1 MALSHAPLRTA
12 AEIVLAAPLMLG
24 YWPHESA
31 CAIVVDRDDRVLL
44 IMRWE
49 QDGDVVL
56 PPLRQFGLA
65 GARPAA
71 IHLVVFAPPGTVGPT
86 QWLHASE
93 ALTSTGVPTGEVL
106 LARLDGG
113 DVAWSASGEF
123 GTQVIREQ
131 VISEAEVSATARR
144 WGLGTWRPSRE
155 EYIGDIA
162 PDVVAL
168 EGVTRALAAAGAHA
182 VRAPDRDRLIR
193 DVRAHL
199 ARSSLPA
206 ALVAEIL
213 LALRDTAV
221 RDTVLWELMQDP
233 PRGWAVGADRLAEVV
248 RAAPDDYLAPPATL
262 LAILRWQ
269 SGDGTRAA
277 AATARALAAEPTYTL
292 ADLIDR
298 SLATGLHPATWRE
311 GLAGLTREECRRSA

>member
-12 AEIVLAAPLMLG
+12 ADIVLAAPLMLG

-56 PPLRQFGLA
+56 PPLRQFGL
-65 GARPAA
+65 GDARPTA
-71 IHLVVFAPPGTVGPT
+71 IHLVVFVPPGTSDGAP
-86 QWLHASE
+86 WLHASA
-93 ALTSTGVPTGEVL
+93 ALTRTGVPTGEVL
-106 LARLDGG
+106 LARRDGG
-113 DVAWSASGEF
+113 DITWSAAGEHCA
-123 GTQVIREQ
+123 QPISEQ
-131 VISEAEVSATARR
+131 VISGAEVAATARR

-155 EYIGDIA
+155 EYVGDIA
-162 PDVVAL
+162 PDA
-168 EGVTRALAAAGAHA
+168 VTLNAVTQALASAGAHV
-182 VRAPDRDRLIR
+182 VRGADRDRLIR
-193 DVRAHL
+193 VVRAHL

-206 ALVAEIL
+206 PLVAEIL

-221 RDTVLWELMQDP
+221 RDTVLWELMQDT
-233 PRGWAVGADRLAEVV
+233 PRGWAVAADRLAEVV
-248 RAAPDDYLAPPATL
+248 RAAPDDHVAPPATL

>member
-1 MALSHAPLRTA
+1 
-12 AEIVLAAPLMLG
+12 
-24 YWPHESA
+24 
-31 CAIVVDRDDRVLL
+31 
-44 IMRWE
+44 MRWE

-71 IHLVVFAPPGTVGPT
+71 IHLVVFAPPGTVSPT

-93 ALTSTGVPTGEVL
+93 ALTCTGVPTGEVL

-168 EGVTRALAAAGAHA
+168 EGVTRVLAVAGAHA

-213 LALRDTAV
+213 LSLRDTAV
-221 RDTVLWELMQDP
+221 RDTVLWELMQDS

>member
-12 AEIVLAAPLMLG
+12 ADIVLAPPLMLG
-24 YWPHESA
+24 YWPHRSA

-56 PPLRQFGLA
+56 PSLCQFGLA
-65 GARPAA
+65 GARPTA
-71 IHLVVFAPPGTVGPT
+71 IHLVVFVPPGTSDPT
-86 QWLHASE
+86 PWLRGLQ
-93 ALTSTGVPTGEVL
+93 ALTTTGVPTGEVL
-106 LARLDGG
+106 LARPDGG
-113 DVAWSASGEF
+113 DIAWSAAGEH
-123 GTQVIREQ
+123 GAQVTREQ
-131 VISEAEVSATARR
+131 LITVAEASATARR
-144 WGLGTWRPSRE
+144 WGLGTWWPSRE
-155 EYIGDIA
+155 EYVGDIA
-162 PDVVAL
+162 PDAVAL
-168 EGVTRALAAAGAHA
+168 DGVTEALASAGAHV
-182 VRAPDRDRLIR
+182 VRGDDRDRLIR
-193 DVRAHL
+193 DVCAHL
-199 ARSSLPA
+199 ARSSLTA
-206 ALVAEIL
+206 GLVADIL

-221 RDTVLWELMQDP
+221 RDTVLWELMQDS
-233 PRGWAVGADRLAEVV
+233 PRGWAVAADRLVEVV
-248 RAAPDDYLAPPATL
+248 CAAPDDYLAPPATL

-298 SLATGLHPATWRE
+298 SLATGMHPDTWRE

>member
-1 MALSHAPLRTA
+1 MSLSAVPLRTPA
-12 AEIVLAAPLMLG
+12 DIVLAAPLMLG
-24 YWPHESA
+24 YWPHGSA
-31 CAIVVDRDDRVLL
+31 CAIVVDRDNRVLL

-49 QDGDVVL
+49 QDGDVAL
-56 PPLRQFGLA
+56 PPLRQLGLA
-65 GARPAA
+65 DARPTT
-71 IHLVVFAPPGTVGPT
+71 IHLVVFVPPGMSDPAP
-86 QWLHASE
+86 WLHASE
-93 ALTSTGVPTGEVL
+93 VLTSTGVPTGEVL

-113 DVAWSASGEF
+113 DVAWCAAGESRVE
-123 GTQVIREQ
+123 VIREQ
-131 VISEAEVSATARR
+131 VITEAEVSAAARC
-144 WGLGTWRPSRE
+144 WGLGIWRASRE
-155 EYIGDIA
+155 EYVGDIA
-162 PDVVAL
+162 ADAVAL
-168 EGVTRALAAAGAHA
+168 GGVTHALAAAEAHV

-206 ALVAEIL
+206 VLVAEIL

-221 RDTVLWELMQDP
+221 RDTVLWELMQDS
-233 PRGWAVGADRLAEVV
+233 PRDWTVAADRLAEVV